1 MIRRTPRS
9 TRTDTPFPY
18 TTLFRSEAAAQ
29 VEAVGDELEVAQDLG
44 LLGVA
49 RRPVPL
55 VEQDLGERV
64 AVVEALRVA
73 PGSGI
78 AVPVPRAA
86 RAAPR
91 FDADDVEAERL
102 DRKSVV

>member
-1 MIRRTPRS
+1 MRISDWSSDVCSSDLAPVVPGEGL
-9 TRTDTPFPY
+9 DPGVEG
-18 TTLFRSEAAAQ
+18 EAAAQ
-29 VEAVGDELEVAQDLG
+29 IEPVGGELEVAQDLG

-73 PGSGI
+73 PGAGAIGRASG
-78 AVPVPRAA
+78 R
-86 RAAPR
+86 
-91 FDADDVEAERL
+91 ERVCQ
-102 DRKSVV
+102 SV